1 MRVARS
7 QDQKRVVTASIVV
20 FLVVSLVVYFAEGF
34 GFKPVWWWLLYPVTR
49 GLASGLTF
57 YVGYLKDKK
66 L

>member
-1 MRVARS
+1 MARS

-20 FLVVSLVVYFAEGF
+20 FLVVSLVVYFAESF
-34 GFKPVWWWLLYPVTR
+34 GIKPVWWWLLYPVTG

-57 YVGYLKDKK
+57 YVGHLKDKK